1 MARVRT
7 SGRTTTPAVSR
18 SAWWSAGNYPA
29 AIRTSARRAGTATA
43 GASAGCP
50 SRARYTACRTWLA
63 RRVYV
68 CEGEKAA
75 DAARAIGLTGTTSA
89 HGANSAGKTDW
100 RPLAGKEI
108 VILPDYDA
116 AGRAYADAVA
126 AILARLTLAPAV
138 KIVELPDL
146 PDHGD
151 IVDWIALHGEPAQPA
166 NLRGRIEAL
175 ADAVEPVRVEPIHDA
190 PLADAL
196 RHEPYPVDA
205 LPEPLC
211 GFVRAGAKAIGCDP
225 SYVALPLLTVLAAAI
240 GGTRRLLLKRGWS
253 APAILWARDRRR
265 KRHGENAGVQIG
277 DASDSQAPTKS
288 RCNGMPTRCKSMR
301 RSLHSGTRQ
310 WPNGSETRNPL
321 SSRQ

>member
-1 MARVRT
+1 MAQ
-7 SGRTTTPAVSR
+7 
-18 SAWWSAGNYPA
+18 
-29 AIRTSARRAGTATA
+29 
-43 GASAGCP
+43 
-50 SRARYTACRTWLA
+50 
-63 RRVYV
+63 
-68 CEGEKAA
+68 
-75 DAARAIGLTGTTSA
+75 
-89 HGANSAGKTDW
+89 NSAGQTDW
-100 RPLAGKEI
+100 RPLVGKEI

-126 AILARLTLAPAV
+126 AILARLTPAPAV
-138 KIVELPDL
+138 RIVELPDL

-151 IVDWIALHGEPAQPA
+151 IVDWTALHGEPAQPA

-253 APAILWARDRRR
+253 APAILWAAIVGESGTAKTPAYKSAMQAIR
-265 KRHGENAGVQIG
+265 KRQRKALQRHA
-277 DASDSQAPTKS
+277 DAMQEYEAELAQWDKAMAEWKRNKKSAVEPPVKPEPPQAARCIVSDTTVEALAPLLLANP
-288 RCNGMPTRCKSMR
+288 RGLLLRA
-301 RSLHSGTRQ
+301 
-310 WPNGSETRNPL
+310 RN
-321 SSRQ
+321 